1 MSFKQMREAREEAYG
16 RKVPGIRAFFSFWC
30 PLIAVLYLLNI
41 ADYVMDWNGNAL
53 GFVGDLLICFLA
65 LSSAILGRFWEKE
78 AFISSMCF
86 LSVFLIRITWNF
98 ISLLQSVGEVYA
110 SMNNAVDSINPGGI
124 GGMITSAAS
133 AGLGLGAGI
142 LMVSAII
149 SFLVYAVFIG
159 AYTAILVK
167 HRALFVSP
175 ISVLRGD
182 EQWD

>member
-1 MSFKQMREAREEAYG
+1 MTFKQMREAREEAYG

-30 PLIAVLYLLNI
+30 PLIAVVYI
-41 ADYVMDWNGNAL
+41 SSIMDYVTDWNGNSA
-53 GFVGDLLICFLA
+53 GFVFDLLICFLA
-65 LSSAILGRFWEKE
+65 LASAIMGRFWEKE

-133 AGLGLGAGI
+133 AGLGLGAG
-142 LMVSAII
+142 LMMIVSII
-149 SFLVYAVFIG
+149 SFIIYALFIG
-159 AYTAILVK
+159 GYAAIFIK
-167 HRALFVSP
+167 HRELF
-175 ISVLRGD
+175 LMD
-182 EQWD
+182 EDLKNESDGIY